1 MAKKRHWEN
10 TDDGA
15 EEAPKEVVL
24 CWLCERPMG
33 SQMVWHHPVPK
44 SRGGKD
50 TVPIH
55 PICQNALQTNFT
67 NSELARIG
75 MDVEFLRRAEPVAKF
90 IAWVA
95 GKDADFNAPTAKK
108 GKR

>member
-1 MAKKRHWEN
+1 
-10 TDDGA
+10 
-15 EEAPKEVVL
+15 
-24 CWLCERPMG
+24 MG

-55 PICQNALQTNFT
+55 PICQSALQSNFT

-75 MDVEFLRRAEPVAKF
+75 MDVETLRSAEAVAKF

-95 GKDADFNAPTAKK
+95 GKDADFNAPTSKK

>member
-1 MAKKRHWEN
+1 MKKRDRRIY
-10 TDDGA
+10 TDELSE
-15 EEAPKEVVL
+15 EEAVPVVP

-33 SQMVWHHPVPK
+33 SQMVWHHPIPK

-55 PICQNALQTNFT
+55 PICQNALQSNFT

-90 IAWVA
+90 IAWVD
-95 GKDADFNAPTAKK
+95 GKDPDFNAPTAKK
-108 GKR
+108 AKR

>member
-1 MAKKRHWEN
+1 MARRRDWEY
-10 TDDGA
+10 TDDEG
-15 EEAPKEVVL
+15 EETAKPVVP

-33 SQMVWHHPVPK
+33 DQMVWHHPVPK

-55 PICQNALQTNFT
+55 PICQSALQTNFT

-75 MDVEFLRRAEPVAKF
+75 MDVEFLRRSDAVAKF
-90 IAWVA
+90 LSWVE
-95 GKDADFNAPTAKK
+95 GKDPDFNAPTAKK